1 MAVQQCLGIFH
12 SVVLIAVLTVFLFQ
26 ITNVS
31 PTESPQ
37 EIDRKQ
43 RSQSSSKDSTD
54 QPSSSLE
61 NSKVSLFLFSISWR
75 KFGQDL
81 LFCRSIN
88 WWWTCRTR
96 GVSHALHES
105 CSTLFPR
112 PGELSVSNPL
122 RLLNVNFVERKA
134 IASRRFC
141 QRGFFFDLRYH
152 LAAEMGLRCF
162 HVEPVFYFWLATTLP
177 PILKK
182 PRKDKKTNW
191 YVFLF
196 PKNSVSWAVKF

>member
-26 ITNVS
+26 ITKVS

-81 LFCRSIN
+81 LFFRSIN

-134 IASRRFC
+134 IASRKFC
-141 QRGFFFDLRYH
+141 QR
-152 LAAEMGLRCF
+152 GLRCF
-162 HVEPVFYFWLATTLP
+162 HVEPVFYFWLATTLL